1 MPLGAFLPTRAFA
14 DDPLAIRDWAQAVE
28 ELGYDYID
36 VPDHVLGV
44 DRNKRPD
51 FEGPYD
57 ISDAFHETFVTLG
70 YLAAITTRVR
80 LRSAVLILP
89 QRQTALVAKQAA
101 EVDVLSGGRF
111 DLGVGVGW
119 NRIEYEALNE
129 SWATRGRRQTE
140 QIEAM
145 NRLWSEDVVTF
156 TGEWHNL
163 DGVGL
168 SPRPIQQPIPIW
180 FGGSS
185 DATLRRAARFGA
197 GWIPL
202 GKPDSDAVARLASL
216 REYLQSAGRKFSD
229 FGIECW
235 IRTTRKDSDS
245 WVRAAN
251 AWREIG
257 ATDVTLYTSG
267 TPITTV
273 SDQIDALRT
282 FENRIEIAD

>member
-14 DDPLAIRDWAQAVE
+14 DDPQAIRDWAQAAE

-44 DRNKRPD
+44 DRQHRPD

-70 YLAAITTRVR
+70 FLAAITKRVR

-119 NRIEYEALNE
+119 NKVEYEALNE
-129 SWATRGRRQTE
+129 DWKSRGRRQTE
-140 QIEAM
+140 QLEAIQA
-145 NRLWSEDVVTF
+145 LWKEGTVTYQGKF
-156 TGEWHNL
+156 HNIN
-163 DGVGL
+163 GVGINPKPL
-168 SPRPIQQPIPIW
+168 QNHIPIW
-180 FGGSS
+180 FGGSA

-202 GKPDSDAVARLASL
+202 GKPDEAALARLDSL
-216 REYLQSAGRKFSD
+216 HVYLEDAGRD
-229 FGIECW
+229 PAAFGIECW
-235 IRTTRKDSDS
+235 IKTTRRDPIS
-245 WVRAAN
+245 WHRAAE
-251 AWREIG
+251 AWRAIG

-267 TPITTV
+267 TEITTIA
-273 SDQIDALRT
+273 DQIDALRA
-282 FENRIEIAD
+282 FRDQN

>member
-1 MPLGAFLPTRAFA
+1 MPLGAFLPTRTFA
-14 DDPLAIRDWAQAVE
+14 NDPQAIRDWAVAVE

-44 DRNKRPD
+44 DRGSRPE
-51 FEGPYD
+51 FKGPYD

-70 YLAAITTRVR
+70 FLAAITTRVR

-119 NRIEYEALNE
+119 NTVEYEALRE
-129 SWATRGRRQTE
+129 DWSTRGRRQTE

-145 NRLWSEDVVTF
+145 NRLWCEDVVAF
-156 TGEWHNL
+156 EGEWHELN
-163 DGVGL
+163 GVGL
-168 SPRPIQQPIPIW
+168 SPRPVQQPIPIW
-180 FGGSS
+180 FGGSA

-202 GKPDSDAVARLASL
+202 GKPDDDAVARLGSL
-216 REYLQSAGRKFSD
+216 RGYLEDAGRTVAD

-235 IRTTRKDSDS
+235 IRTTKRAPES
-245 WVRAAN
+245 WTRAAN
-251 AWREIG
+251 AWRSIG

-267 TPITTV
+267 TDIKTV
-273 SDQIDALRT
+273 AEQIDALRA
-282 FENRIEIAD
+282 FKDRAEP

>member
-14 DDPLAIRDWAQAVE
+14 QDPAAIRDWTQAVE
-28 ELGYDYID
+28 EIGYDYID

-44 DRNKRPD
+44 DRQARPD
-51 FEGPYD
+51 FDGPYD
-57 ISDAFHETFVTLG
+57 ISDGFHETFVTLG

-119 NRIEYEALNE
+119 NTVEYEALNE
-129 SWATRGRRQTE
+129 DWKSRGARQTE
-140 QIEAM
+140 QLEAM
-145 NRLWSEDVVTF
+145 NHLWTEDVVTF
-156 TGEWHNL
+156 KGKFHTF

-168 SPRPIQQPIPIW
+168 NPRPVQRPIPLW
-180 FGGSS
+180 FGGSA
-185 DATLRRAARFGA
+185 DAMLRRAAKFGS

-202 GKPDSDAVARLASL
+202 GKPDDAAVARLDAL
-216 REYLQSAGRKFSD
+216 RGYLNAESRDPAK

-235 IRTTRKDSDS
+235 IRTTRRDPDS
-245 WVRAAN
+245 WCRAAE
-251 AWREIG
+251 AWRAIG
-257 ATDVTLYTSG
+257 ATDVTLYTSSTDIISIG
-267 TPITTV
+267 
-273 SDQIDALRT
+273 DQIDALQAFKARL
-282 FENRIEIAD
+282 EG

>member
-1 MPLGAFLPTRAFA
+1 MPLGAFLPTRTFA
-14 DDPLAIRDWAQAVE
+14 EDPQAIRDWAIAVE

-44 DRNKRPD
+44 DRDRRPE

-70 YLAAITTRVR
+70 FLAAITRRVR

-119 NRIEYEALNE
+119 NTIEYEALNE
-129 SWATRGRRQTE
+129 DWATRGRRQTE

-145 NRLWSEDVVTF
+145 NRLWSEDVVAF
-156 TGEWHNL
+156 QGEWHELN
-163 DGVGL
+163 GVGL
-168 SPRPIQQPIPIW
+168 SPRPVQRPIPIW
-180 FGGSS
+180 FGGSA

-202 GKPDSDAVARLASL
+202 GKPDDVAVARLASL
-216 REYLQSAGRKFSD
+216 KEYLEDEGRSFSN

-235 IRTTRKDSDS
+235 IRTTNRDPDS
-245 WVRAAN
+245 WIRAAN
-251 AWREIG
+251 SWRSIG

-267 TPITTV
+267 TDIRTV
-273 SDQIDALRT
+273 AEQIDALRAFKDRT
-282 FENRIEIAD
+282 GS

>member
-1 MPLGAFLPTRAFA
+1 MPLGAFLPTRAFSK
-14 DDPLAIRDWAQAVE
+14 DPRAIRDWAMAVE

-44 DRNKRPD
+44 DRQSRPD

-70 YLAAITTRVR
+70 YLAAITERVR

-119 NRIEYEALNE
+119 NSVEYEALNE
-129 SWATRGRRQTE
+129 DWKTRGSHQTE
-140 QIEAM
+140 QLEAM
-145 NRLWSEDVVTF
+145 QRLWTNDVVNYNGKF
-156 TGEWHNL
+156 HNFN
-163 DGVGL
+163 GIGL
-168 SPRPIQQPIPIW
+168 NPRPIQQPIPIW
-180 FGGSS
+180 FGGSA
-185 DATLRRAARFGA
+185 DATLRRAVRYGA

-202 GKPDSDAVARLASL
+202 GKPDVDAVSRLTAL
-216 REYLQSAGRKFSD
+216 CGYLEAAGRD
-229 FGIECW
+229 PDGFGIECW
-235 IRTTRKDSDS
+235 IRTTRRDPDS
-245 WVRAAN
+245 WARAAN
-251 AWREIG
+251 AWRDIG

-267 TPITTV
+267 TDIETV
-273 SDQIDALRT
+273 ADQIDALRA
-282 FENRIEIAD
+282 FKERSENY

>member
-14 DDPLAIRDWAQAVE
+14 DDPGVIRDWAQAVE
-28 ELGYDYID
+28 DFGYDYID

-44 DRNKRPD
+44 DRGARPE

-70 YLAAITTRVR
+70 FLAAITTRVR

-101 EVDVLSGGRF
+101 EVDVLSCGRF

-119 NRIEYEALNE
+119 NTVEYEALNE
-129 SWATRGRRQTE
+129 VWATRGRRQTE

-145 NRLWSEDVVTF
+145 NRLWTEDVVTF
-156 TGEWHNL
+156 KGEWHDLN
-163 DGVGL
+163 GVGI
-168 SPRPIQQPIPIW
+168 SPRPIQRPIPIW
-180 FGGSS
+180 FGGSA
-185 DATLRRAARFGA
+185 DATLRRAAQFGA

-202 GKPDSDAVARLASL
+202 GKPDSEAIARLTAL
-216 REYLQSAGRKFSD
+216 RGYLEDAGRDANS

-235 IRTTRKDSDS
+235 IRTTRRDPDS
-245 WVRAAN
+245 WLRAAN
-251 AWREIG
+251 AWRKIG

-267 TPITTV
+267 TDIETV
-273 SDQIDALRT
+273 SDQIAALRD
-282 FENRIEIAD
+282 FKKGVEN

>member
-14 DDPLAIRDWAQAVE
+14 QDPTAIRDWAHAVE

-44 DRNKRPD
+44 DRDLRSD

-57 ISDAFHETFVTLG
+57 INDGFHETFVTLG

-119 NRIEYEALNE
+119 NTVEYEALNE
-129 SWATRGRRQTE
+129 DWKTRGARQTE
-140 QIEAM
+140 QLEALI
-145 NRLWSEDVVTF
+145 RLWTEDVVTF
-156 TGEWHNL
+156 EGDFHSLN
-163 DGVGL
+163 GVGL
-168 SPRPIQQPIPIW
+168 NPRPVQRPIPLW
-180 FGGSS
+180 FGGSA
-185 DATLRRAARFGA
+185 DAMLRRAARYGT

-202 GKPDSDAVARLASL
+202 GNPDETAIARLSTL
-216 REYLQSAGRKFSD
+216 IGYLEKEGRD
-229 FGIECW
+229 PAAFGIECW
-235 IRTTRKDSDS
+235 IRTTRRDPDT
-245 WVRAAN
+245 WVRAAQS
-251 AWREIG
+251 WRGIG
-257 ATDVTLYTSG
+257 ATDATLYTSG
-267 TPITTV
+267 TEITSV
-273 SDQIDALRT
+273 ADQIDALRD
-282 FENRIEIAD
+282 FKDRMDG